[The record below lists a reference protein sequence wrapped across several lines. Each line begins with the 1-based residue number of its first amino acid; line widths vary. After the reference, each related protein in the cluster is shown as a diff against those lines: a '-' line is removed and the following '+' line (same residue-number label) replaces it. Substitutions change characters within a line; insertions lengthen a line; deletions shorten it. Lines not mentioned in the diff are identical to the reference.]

1 MKLVGPDSKG
11 SHGTGR
17 SCFFMSVKRGDY
29 RSKQLNISL
38 VESPRLTAAWKNKR
52 PGLQKCK
59 RSRYHPSSTQR

>member
-38 VESPRLTAAWKNKR
+38 VESPRLTAA
-52 PGLQKCK
+52 
-59 RSRYHPSSTQR
+59 